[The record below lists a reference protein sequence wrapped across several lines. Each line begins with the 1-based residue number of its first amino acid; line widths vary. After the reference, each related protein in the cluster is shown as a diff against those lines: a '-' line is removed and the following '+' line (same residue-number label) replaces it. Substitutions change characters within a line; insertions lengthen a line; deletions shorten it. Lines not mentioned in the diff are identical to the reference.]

1 MNPKENDAERAGV
14 SRTVH
19 ENFFRELKKRNI
31 SSKKYAED
39 NFIDS
44 SLPSK
49 WKTGKSSMTVEQ
61 IYQAAE
67 YLNITV
73 NELYYDEDKKREIA
87 VLSEGEYRPLP
98 ADRLFSVKRYDIFCA
113 GKNRFL
119 IFLLAF
125 TAGLGLLG
133 CLYAGKYPNFFW
145 FSALGALLSVVFFM
159 LTNCPK
165 DVFHIGCLDKIYF
178 FRAEETTRPPVL
190 MFLSWL
196 FAFLFSCVSFVLF
209 LFAPDFDDGMNS
221 QFVFTFICSMILP
234 ASFFAAGISF
244 PIRWPGRTDEGVFFA
259 LSFSFCLT
267 VAMWMQTCHML
278 FFSFAASPLYL
289 LVTAVSLSAASLS
302 TLWFFLLKKFLSSYA
317 LMYKEYKKQAKKFP
331 KNMH

>member
-1 MNPKENDAERAGV
+1 M
-14 SRTVH
+14 
-19 ENFFRELKKRNI
+19 
-31 SSKKYAED
+31 
-39 NFIDS
+39 
-44 SLPSK
+44 
-49 WKTGKSSMTVEQ
+49 
-61 IYQAAE
+61 
-67 YLNITV
+67 
-73 NELYYDEDKKREIA
+73 
-87 VLSEGEYRPLP
+87 
-98 ADRLFSVKRYDIFCA
+98 
-113 GKNRFL
+113 
-119 IFLLAF
+119 
-125 TAGLGLLG
+125 
-133 CLYAGKYPNFFW
+133 
-145 FSALGALLSVVFFM
+145 
-159 LTNCPK
+159 
-165 DVFHIGCLDKIYF
+165 
-178 FRAEETTRPPVL
+178 
-190 MFLSWL
+190 
-196 FAFLFSCVSFVLF
+196 LF
-209 LFAPDFDDGMNS
+209 LFAPDFDDSMNS